1 MRSCEFQGISCC
13 STRPDSPPPKALN
26 RVRVTRPFARKEG
39 AHYAAFRLQ
48 LGVVILF
55 KHKNLHKH
63 VRQCRKKAPATPP
76 SDPSFSSSNL

>member
-1 MRSCEFQGISCC
+1 MRSCEFQGYRVAVPGQIA
-13 STRPDSPPPKALN
+13 PPKALN
-26 RVRVTRPFARKEG
+26 RKEG